1 MPVVLS
7 GVEQTI
13 AMLARFQ
20 PHAARAVQEKVRQ
33 ATRPLVSKARGYAP
47 AESPLSGWGKEVGA
61 WAGRSYNSMDVKFGI
76 GFDDTP
82 TKPNRKG
89 FSYSA
94 YIYNKSAAGQ
104 IYETAGRRHPNG
116 RPQAPSVQHYAD
128 AGTPNARPDYM
139 IRSSDK
145 KYSQSANP
153 KAGKQFIDAMPPLYK
168 VQRKQ
173 GQSGRVSRKMNG
185 RLIFR
190 AWGEDNGK
198 VNAKVLKAI
207 ESSVDKVLVITKGK
221 SMIKVRGR

>member
-1 MPVVLS
+1 MPIVLS

-13 AMLARFQ
+13 AMLGRFQ
-20 PHAARAVQEKVRQ
+20 PHAARAVQDKVKR
-33 ATRPLVSKARGYAP
+33 ATQPLVAKARGYAP

-61 WAGRSYNSMDVKFGI
+61 WAGRSYNALDVKLGI
-76 GFDDTP
+76 GFDDSP

-116 RPQAPSVQHYAD
+116 RPWAPSVQHYAG
-128 AGTPNARPDYM
+128 AGTPAARPDYM

-153 KAGKQFIDAMPPLYK
+153 KAGKQFIDSMGMIYK
-168 VQRKQ
+168 QQRVKGQRGRTNKKQ
-173 GQSGRVSRKMNG
+173 NG

-190 AWGEDNGK
+190 AWGEDQGK
-198 VNAKVLKAI
+198 VLGAVAAAYTEVINKFNGQGLK
-207 ESSVDKVLVITKGK
+207 
-221 SMIKVRGR
+221 

>member
-13 AMLARFQ
+13 SMLARFQ
-20 PHAARAVQEKVRQ
+20 PWAAREVQQKVKR
-33 ATRPLVSKARGYAP
+33 ATQPLVAKARGFAP
-47 AESPLSGWGKEVGA
+47 AEPPLSGWGKEVGMWSSRVYHA
-61 WAGRSYNSMDVKFGI
+61 LDVRLGI
-76 GFDDTP
+76 GFSETP

-94 YIYNKSAAGQ
+94 FIYNKSTAGQ

-116 RPQAPSVQHYAD
+116 RPWAPSVQHYAD

-139 IRSSDK
+139 VRSSDK

-153 KAGKQFIDAMPPLYK
+153 NAGKQFINSMGMLYK
-168 VQRKQ
+168 VPRVKGQKGRASKKQ
-173 GQSGRVSRKMNG
+173 NG

-190 AWGEDNGK
+190 AWGQDQGK
-198 VNAKVLKAI
+198 VLGAVASAYSEVIVKFNGGKLK
-207 ESSVDKVLVITKGK
+207 
-221 SMIKVRGR
+221 

>member
-20 PHAARAVQEKVRQ
+20 PHAARAVQEKVRR
-33 ATRPLVSKARGYAP
+33 ATQPLVSKARGYAP
-47 AESPLSGWGKEVGA
+47 AEAPLSGWGKEVGA

-76 GFDDTP
+76 GFDDSP

-116 RPQAPSVQHYAD
+116 RPWAPSVQHYAD

-139 IRSSDK
+139 VRSSDK

-153 KAGKQFIDAMPPLYK
+153 KAGKQFIDSMGMIYK
-168 VQRKQ
+168 PQRAK
-173 GQSGRVSRKMNG
+173 GQKGRSSKKLNG
-185 RLIFR
+185 RLIYR
-190 AWGEDNGK
+190 AWGEDQGK
-198 VNAKVLKAI
+198 VLGAVAAAYT
-207 ESSVDKVLVITKGK
+207 ESINKFNG
-221 SMIKVRGR
+221 RGL

>member
-1 MPVVLS
+1 MPIVLS

-20 PHAARAVQEKVRQ
+20 PHAARAVQEKVRR
-33 ATRPLVSKARGYAP
+33 ATQPLVSKARGYAP
-47 AESPLSGWGKEVGA
+47 ATAPLSGWGKEVGA
-61 WAGRSYNSMDVKFGI
+61 WSGRSYNSMDVKFGI
-76 GFDDTP
+76 GFDDNP

-116 RPQAPSVQHYAD
+116 RPWAPSVQHYAD

-139 IRSSDK
+139 VRSSDK

-153 KAGKQFIDAMPPLYK
+153 RAGKQFIDSMGPIYK
-168 VQRKQ
+168 AQRAKGQRGRTSKKQ
-173 GQSGRVSRKMNG
+173 NG
-185 RLIFR
+185 RLIYR
-190 AWGEDNGK
+190 AWGEDQGK
-198 VNAKVLKAI
+198 VLGAVAAAYTEIINKFN
-207 ESSVDKVLVITKGK
+207 G
-221 SMIKVRGR
+221 RGL

>member
-1 MPVVLS
+1 MPIVLS

-13 AMLARFQ
+13 AMLGRFQ
-20 PHAARAVQEKVRQ
+20 PHAAKAVQQKVKQ
-33 ATRPLVSKARGYAP
+33 ATRPLVAKARGFAP
-47 AESPLSGWGKEVGA
+47 ATSPLSGWGKEVGA
-61 WAGRSYNSMDVKFGI
+61 WAGRAYNGLDVKLGI

-116 RPQAPSVQHYAD
+116 RSWAPSVQHYAD
-128 AGTPNARPDYM
+128 AGTQAARPDYM
-139 IRSSDK
+139 VRSSDK

-153 KAGKQFIDAMPPLYK
+153 KAGKQFIDSMDPIYK
-168 VQRKQ
+168 ATRVKGQRGRSSKKQ
-173 GQSGRVSRKMNG
+173 NG
-185 RLIFR
+185 RLIFK

-198 VNAKVLKAI
+198 VLGAVAAAYN
-207 ESSVDKVLVITKGK
+207 EVINRFNGQG
-221 SMIKVRGR
+221 IK